1 MGPQTA
7 QSVLI
12 LPVLEGLPR
21 SRKKKTCMT
30 TERHRRQA
38 QRRPPRH
45 PANAKRAHLG
55 ADRIID
61 TIRQALVVLDQKL
74 RVISVNRAF
83 YRAFNVIPEETIGQH
98 LADVGDHRL
107 DVPALRGLL
116 DLLQAEDAA
125 IEDYEIEIEL
135 PALGR
140 RMLLLSA
147 EKIRGESEGT
157 CEIVMAIDDVTER
170 KRAETMLKSAKWH
183 AERAN
188 LSKSRFL
195 AAASHDL
202 RQPLQTLSLV
212 RGILAKKIKDKKDE
226 EALMLVARL
235 NETANALLGMLDTLL
250 DINQLEAGGVRPE
263 RVDFP
268 INDLLEGLRI
278 EFAYHAQAQGLIW
291 HVVPCRL
298 SIRSDP
304 RLLEPMIR
312 NLLSNAVKHTERGK
326 ILLGCRRRGDKLRI
340 QVWDTGTGIPRDQL
354 RAIFEEFHQLDNPV
368 REHNRG
374 FGLGLSIVQRLANLL
389 GHSIDVQS
397 RTGRGSVFAV
407 EVPLGGEQPSLPG
420 RRRSSGVQSSGC
432 HASILVVEADPSV
445 REMLNLLFTSEGYR
459 TAAVADGK
467 QAVALARGTI
477 KPDIVVADHS
487 LRNGMTGL
495 QVITRVREA
504 LGSELPAVILTGD
517 ISTGAM
523 REITQRGCVQRYKPV
538 RAEELIHL
546 IQSLLA
552 ESRQPTMRAD
562 PSPKAEPQGDMP
574 RPTIFVVDDENPIR
588 EAMRELLQEEGWA
601 VEVYSSGEV
610 FLEAYRPGREGCL
623 VVDARM
629 PRMSGLELLQRLK
642 VQDGSLPAIMITAH
656 ADIRLAVRAM
666 KAGAMAF
673 LEKPLQYDELIV
685 NIERALE
692 LTRNSAA
699 LSSLRAAAAR
709 RIADLT
715 LRERQVVEM
724 VVDGNPNKQ
733 IAYVLGISQR
743 TVETHRATAMKK
755 LGARTLS
762 ELIHLTIASPLHDQ

>member
-1 MGPQTA
+1 MA
-7 QSVLI
+7 
-12 LPVLEGLPR
+12 
-21 SRKKKTCMT
+21 

-38 QRRPPRH
+38 RRRSARH

-61 TIRQALVVLDQKL
+61 TIRQALVVLDQEL
-74 RVISVNRAF
+74 RVIYVNRAF
-83 YRAFNVIPEETIGQH
+83 YRAFNVIPEQTIGQH

-116 DLLQAEDAA
+116 DLLQAENAA

-147 EKIRGESEGT
+147 EKIRGESEGA
-157 CEIVMAIDDVTER
+157 CKIVVAIEDVTER

-235 NETANALLGMLDTLL
+235 NETADALMDMLDTLL
-250 DINQLEAGGVRPE
+250 DINQLETGGVRPE
-263 RVDFP
+263 RIDFP
-268 INDLLEGLRI
+268 INDLLERLRI
-278 EFAYHAQAQGLIW
+278 EFAYHAQAHGLIW

-298 SIRSDP
+298 SVRSDP
-304 RLLEPMIR
+304 RLLEQMIR
-312 NLLSNAVKHTERGK
+312 NLLSNAVKHTEHGK
-326 ILLGCRRRGDKLRI
+326 ILLGCRHRGDKLRI

-374 FGLGLSIVQRLANLL
+374 FGLGLSIVQRLGNLL
-389 GHSIDVQS
+389 GHSVDVRS
-397 RTGRGSVFAV
+397 RIGKGSVFAV

-420 RRRSSGVQSSGC
+420 RRRSSGVQSLGR
-432 HASILVVEADPSV
+432 HATILVVETDPSV
-445 REMLNLLFTSEGYR
+445 REMLALLFTNEGHR
-459 TAAVADGK
+459 AAAVADGK

-477 KPDIVVADHS
+477 KPDIVVADYS
-487 LRNGMTGL
+487 LASGMTGL
-495 QVITRVREA
+495 QVIARVREA
-504 LGSELPAVILTGD
+504 LGSEIPAVILTGD
-517 ISTGAM
+517 ISTDTM

-538 RAEELIHL
+538 RAEELTHL

-562 PSPKAEPQGDMP
+562 PSPQADML
-574 RPTIFVVDDENPIR
+574 RPTIFVVDDESPVR
-588 EAMRELLQEEGWA
+588 EAMRELLQGEGWA
-601 VEVYSSGEV
+601 VEVYSSGEA

-629 PRMSGLELLQRLK
+629 PRMGGLELLERLK
-642 VQDGSLPAIMITAH
+642 VEDGSLPAIMITAH
-656 ADIRLAVRAM
+656 ADVRLAVRAM
-666 KAGAMAF
+666 KAGALAF
-673 LEKPLQYDELIV
+673 LEKPVQYDELIV

-692 LTRNSAA
+692 LTRNSVA

-709 RIADLT
+709 RMADLT
-715 LRERQVVEM
+715 SRERQVVEM

-762 ELIHLTIASPLHDQ
+762 ELIHLTIVGSTHDQ

>member
-1 MGPQTA
+1 
-7 QSVLI
+7 
-12 LPVLEGLPR
+12 
-21 SRKKKTCMT
+21 
-30 TERHRRQA
+30 
-38 QRRPPRH
+38 
-45 PANAKRAHLG
+45 LG

-340 QVWDTGTGIPRDQL
+340 QVWDTGIGIPRDQL

-445 REMLNLLFTSEGYR
+445 REMLNLLFTSEKYR

-477 KPDIVVADHS
+477 KPDIVVADYS
-487 LRNGMTGL
+487 LPNGMTGL

-562 PSPKAEPQGDMP
+562 PSPKAEPQGEMP

-699 LSSLRAAAAR
+699 LSSFRAAAAR

>member
-1 MGPQTA
+1 M
-7 QSVLI
+7 
-12 LPVLEGLPR
+12 
-21 SRKKKTCMT
+21 
-30 TERHRRQA
+30 
-38 QRRPPRH
+38 
-45 PANAKRAHLG
+45 
-55 ADRIID
+55 D
-61 TIRQALVVLDQKL
+61 TIRQALVVLDREL

-83 YRAFNVIPEETIGQH
+83 YRAFNVIPEQTIGQH
-98 LADVGDHRL
+98 LADVGDRRL
-107 DVPALRGLL
+107 DVPALLGLL
-116 DLLQAEDAA
+116 DLLQVKDAA
-125 IEDYEIEIEL
+125 IEDYEIEIKL

-147 EKIRGESEGT
+147 EKIRGESEGA
-157 CEIVMAIDDVTER
+157 CEIVMTIDDVTER

-235 NETANALLGMLDTLL
+235 NETADALLGMLDTLL
-250 DINQLEAGGVRPE
+250 DINQIETGGVRPE

-268 INDLLEGLRI
+268 INDLLERLRI
-278 EFAYHAQAQGLIW
+278 EFAFHAQAHGLVW

-298 SIRSDP
+298 GVRSDP
-304 RLLEPMIR
+304 RLLEQMIR
-312 NLLSNAVKHTERGK
+312 NLLSSAVKHTLRGK

-340 QVWDTGTGIPRDQL
+340 QVWDTGTGIPRDKL
-354 RAIFEEFHQLDNPV
+354 RAIFEEFHQLNNPV

-374 FGLGLSIVQRLANLL
+374 FGLGLSIVQRLGNLL

-397 RTGRGSVFAV
+397 RIGKGSVFAV
-407 EVPLGGEQPSLPG
+407 EVPLGDEQSSSPG
-420 RRRSSGVQSSGC
+420 RRRSSGVQSSGRQ
-432 HASILVVEADPSV
+432 ARILVVEADPSV
-445 REMLNLLFTSEGYR
+445 REMLALLFTSEGYR
-459 TAAVADGK
+459 TDAVADGK
-467 QAVALARGTI
+467 QAVALAGGTI
-477 KPDIVVADHS
+477 KPDIVVADYS
-487 LRNGMTGL
+487 LPNGMTGL
-495 QVITRVREA
+495 QVIARVRKT
-504 LGSELPAVILTGD
+504 LGSELPAVILTDD
-517 ISTGAM
+517 ISTDIM
-523 REITQRGCVQRYKPV
+523 REITQSGCVQRYKPI
-538 RAEELIHL
+538 RAEELTHL
-546 IQSLLA
+546 IQSLLV
-552 ESRQPTMRAD
+552 ESRRPTIRAD
-562 PSPKAEPQGDMP
+562 PSPQAGPQGDML
-574 RPTIFVVDDENPIR
+574 RPTIFVIDDESPVR
-588 EAMRELLQEEGWA
+588 EAMRELLQEEGWE
-601 VEVYSSGEV
+601 VEVYSSSEA

-629 PRMSGLELLQRLK
+629 PRMSGLELLERLK
-642 VQDGSLPAIMITAH
+642 VDDGSLPAIMITAH

-673 LEKPLQYDELIV
+673 LEKPVQYDELIV
-685 NIERALE
+685 NIERALD

-699 LSSLRAAAAR
+699 LSSLRASAAR

-715 LRERQVVEM
+715 SRERQVVEM

-762 ELIHLTIASPLHDQ
+762 ELIHLTIAGSMHDQ

>member
-1 MGPQTA
+1 
-7 QSVLI
+7 
-12 LPVLEGLPR
+12 
-21 SRKKKTCMT
+21 
-30 TERHRRQA
+30 
-38 QRRPPRH
+38 
-45 PANAKRAHLG
+45 LG

-235 NETANALLGMLDTLL
+235 NETADALLGMLDTLL

-268 INDLLEGLRI
+268 INDLLERLRI

-445 REMLNLLFTSEGYR
+445 REMLNLLFTSEKYR

-477 KPDIVVADHS
+477 KPDIVVADYS
-487 LRNGMTGL
+487 LPNGMTGL

-562 PSPKAEPQGDMP
+562 PSPKAEPQGEMP

-699 LSSLRAAAAR
+699 LSSFRAAAAR

>member
-1 MGPQTA
+1 
-7 QSVLI
+7 
-12 LPVLEGLPR
+12 
-21 SRKKKTCMT
+21 
-30 TERHRRQA
+30 
-38 QRRPPRH
+38 
-45 PANAKRAHLG
+45 LG
-55 ADRIID
+55 ADRIVD
-61 TIRQALVVLDQKL
+61 TIRQALVVLDQSL
-74 RVISVNRAF
+74 HVVFVNRAF
-83 YRAFNVIPEETIGQH
+83 YRTFNVVPEQTIGQH
-98 LADVGDHRL
+98 LAYVGDHRL

-140 RMLLLSA
+140 RMLLLSV
-147 EKIRGESEGT
+147 EKIRGESEGA
-157 CEIVMAIDDVTER
+157 CEIVMTIDDVTER

-212 RGILAKKIKDKKDE
+212 RGILAKKIKDKNDE

-235 NETANALLGMLDTLL
+235 NETADALLDMLDTLL
-250 DINQLEAGGVRPE
+250 DINQLETGGVRPE
-263 RVDFP
+263 RIDFP
-268 INDLLEGLRI
+268 INDLLERLRI
-278 EFAYHAQAQGLIW
+278 EFAFHAQAHGLIW

-298 SIRSDP
+298 GIRSDP
-304 RLLEPMIR
+304 RLLEQMIR
-312 NLLSNAVKHTERGK
+312 NLLSNAVKHTEHGK

-374 FGLGLSIVQRLANLL
+374 FGLGLSIVQRLGNLL
-389 GHSIDVQS
+389 GHSIDVRS
-397 RTGRGSVFAV
+397 RIGKGSVFAV

-420 RRRSSGVQSSGC
+420 RRRSSGVQSSGR
-432 HASILVVEADPSV
+432 HATILVVEADPSV
-445 REMLNLLFTSEGYR
+445 REMLALLFTNEGHR
-459 TAAVADGK
+459 AAAVADGK

-477 KPDIVVADHS
+477 KPDIVVADYS
-487 LRNGMTGL
+487 LPNGMTGL
-495 QVITRVREA
+495 EVIARVRET

-517 ISTGAM
+517 ISTDTM
-523 REITQRGCVQRYKPV
+523 REITRRGCAQRYKPV
-538 RAEELIHL
+538 RAEELTHL

-562 PSPKAEPQGDMP
+562 PSPQAEPQGDML
-574 RPTIFVVDDENPIR
+574 RPTIFVVDDESSVR
-588 EAMRELLQEEGWA
+588 EAMRELLQEEGWE
-601 VEVYSSGEV
+601 VEVYSSGEA

-629 PRMSGLELLQRLK
+629 SRMSGLELLERLK
-642 VQDGSLPAIMITAH
+642 VEDGSLPAIMITAH

-673 LEKPLQYDELIV
+673 LEKPVQYDELIV
-685 NIERALE
+685 NIERALD
-692 LTRNSAA
+692 LTRDSAA

-715 LRERQVVEM
+715 SRERQVVEM

-762 ELIHLTIASPLHDQ
+762 ELIHLTIASSTHDQ

>member
-1 MGPQTA
+1 
-7 QSVLI
+7 
-12 LPVLEGLPR
+12 
-21 SRKKKTCMT
+21 
-30 TERHRRQA
+30 
-38 QRRPPRH
+38 
-45 PANAKRAHLG
+45 
-55 ADRIID
+55 
-61 TIRQALVVLDQKL
+61 
-74 RVISVNRAF
+74 
-83 YRAFNVIPEETIGQH
+83 
-98 LADVGDHRL
+98 
-107 DVPALRGLL
+107 
-116 DLLQAEDAA
+116 
-125 IEDYEIEIEL
+125 
-135 PALGR
+135 
-140 RMLLLSA
+140 
-147 EKIRGESEGT
+147 
-157 CEIVMAIDDVTER
+157 
-170 KRAETMLKSAKWH
+170 
-183 AERAN
+183 
-188 LSKSRFL
+188 
-195 AAASHDL
+195 
-202 RQPLQTLSLV
+202 
-212 RGILAKKIKDKKDE
+212 
-226 EALMLVARL
+226 
-235 NETANALLGMLDTLL
+235 
-250 DINQLEAGGVRPE
+250 
-263 RVDFP
+263 
-268 INDLLEGLRI
+268 
-278 EFAYHAQAQGLIW
+278 
-291 HVVPCRL
+291 
-298 SIRSDP
+298 
-304 RLLEPMIR
+304 
-312 NLLSNAVKHTERGK
+312 
-326 ILLGCRRRGDKLRI
+326 
-340 QVWDTGTGIPRDQL
+340 
-354 RAIFEEFHQLDNPV
+354 
-368 REHNRG
+368 
-374 FGLGLSIVQRLANLL
+374 
-389 GHSIDVQS
+389 
-397 RTGRGSVFAV
+397 
-407 EVPLGGEQPSLPG
+407 
-420 RRRSSGVQSSGC
+420 VQSSGC

-487 LRNGMTGL
+487 LPNGM
-495 QVITRVREA
+495 
-504 LGSELPAVILTGD
+504 
-517 ISTGAM
+517 TGAM

-562 PSPKAEPQGDMP
+562 PSPKAEPQGDKP

-692 LTRNSAA
+692 LTRNAAA
-699 LSSLRAAAAR
+699 LSSFRAAAAR

>member
-1 MGPQTA
+1 
-7 QSVLI
+7 
-12 LPVLEGLPR
+12 
-21 SRKKKTCMT
+21 MT
-30 TERHRRQA
+30 TDRHRRQA

-45 PANAKRAHLG
+45 RANAKRAHLG

-125 IEDYEIEIEL
+125 IEDYEMEIEL

-157 CEIVMAIDDVTER
+157 CEIVVAIDDVTER

-235 NETANALLGMLDTLL
+235 NETADALLGMLDTLL

-268 INDLLEGLRI
+268 INHLLERLRI

-291 HVVPCRL
+291 QVVPCRL

-312 NLLSNAVKHTERGK
+312 NLLSNAVKHTLRGK

-340 QVWDTGTGIPRDQL
+340 QVCDTGTGIPRDQL

-477 KPDIVVADHS
+477 KPNIVVADHS
-487 LRNGMTGL
+487 LPNGMTGL

-552 ESRQPTMRAD
+552 ESRQPTMRAE

-610 FLEAYRPGREGCL
+610 FLEAYRPGRGGCL

>member
-1 MGPQTA
+1 M
-7 QSVLI
+7 
-12 LPVLEGLPR
+12 
-21 SRKKKTCMT
+21 
-30 TERHRRQA
+30 
-38 QRRPPRH
+38 
-45 PANAKRAHLG
+45 G

-61 TIRQALVVLDQKL
+61 TIRQALVVLDQEL
-74 RVISVNRAF
+74 RVIYVNRAF
-83 YRAFNVIPEETIGQH
+83 YRAFNVIPEQTIGQH

-116 DLLQAEDAA
+116 DLLQAENAA

-147 EKIRGESEGT
+147 EKIREESEGA
-157 CEIVMAIDDVTER
+157 CKIVVAIDDVTER

-235 NETANALLGMLDTLL
+235 NETADALMDMLDTLL
-250 DINQLEAGGVRPE
+250 DINQLETGGVRPE
-263 RVDFP
+263 RIDFP
-268 INDLLEGLRI
+268 INDLLERLRI
-278 EFAYHAQAQGLIW
+278 EFAYHAQAHGLIW

-298 SIRSDP
+298 SVRSDP
-304 RLLEPMIR
+304 RLLEQMIR
-312 NLLSNAVKHTERGK
+312 NLLSNAVKHTEHGK
-326 ILLGCRRRGDKLRI
+326 ILLGCRHRGDKLRI

-354 RAIFEEFHQLDNPV
+354 CAIFEEFHQLDNPV

-374 FGLGLSIVQRLANLL
+374 FGLGLSIVQRLGNLL
-389 GHSIDVQS
+389 GHSIDVRS
-397 RTGRGSVFAV
+397 RIGKGSVFAV

-420 RRRSSGVQSSGC
+420 RRRSNGVQSLGR
-432 HASILVVEADPSV
+432 HATILVVESDPSV
-445 REMLNLLFTSEGYR
+445 REMLALLFTNEGHR
-459 TAAVADGK
+459 AAAVADGK

-477 KPDIVVADHS
+477 KPDIVVADYS
-487 LRNGMTGL
+487 LPSGL
-495 QVITRVREA
+495 QVIARVREA
-504 LGSELPAVILTGD
+504 LGGEIPAVILTGD
-517 ISTGAM
+517 ISTDTM

-538 RAEELIHL
+538 RAEELTHL

-562 PSPKAEPQGDMP
+562 PSPQADML
-574 RPTIFVVDDENPIR
+574 RPTIFVVDDESPVR
-588 EAMRELLQEEGWA
+588 EAMRELLQGEGWA
-601 VEVYSSGEV
+601 VEVYSSGEA
-610 FLEAYRPGREGCL
+610 FLEAYRTGREGCL

-629 PRMSGLELLQRLK
+629 PRMGGLELLERLK
-642 VQDGSLPAIMITAH
+642 AEDGSLPAIMITAH
-656 ADIRLAVRAM
+656 ADVRLAVRAM

-673 LEKPLQYDELIV
+673 LEKPVQYDELIV

-692 LTRNSAA
+692 LTRNSVA

-709 RIADLT
+709 QMADLT
-715 LRERQVVEM
+715 SRERQVVEM

-762 ELIHLTIASPLHDQ
+762 ELIHLTIVGSTHDQ

>member
-1 MGPQTA
+1 M
-7 QSVLI
+7 
-12 LPVLEGLPR
+12 
-21 SRKKKTCMT
+21 
-30 TERHRRQA
+30 
-38 QRRPPRH
+38 
-45 PANAKRAHLG
+45 G

-83 YRAFNVIPEETIGQH
+83 CRAFNVIPEQTIGQH
-98 LADVGDHRL
+98 LADVDEHRL

-147 EKIRGESEGT
+147 ERIRGESEGAF
-157 CEIVMAIDDVTER
+157 EIVMAIDDVTER

-212 RGILAKKIKDKKDE
+212 REILAKKIKDKKDE

-235 NETANALLGMLDTLL
+235 NETADALLGMLDTLL
-250 DINQLEAGGVRPE
+250 DINQIETGGVRPE

-268 INDLLEGLRI
+268 INDLLERLRI
-278 EFAYHAQAQGLIW
+278 EFSFHAQARGLVW

-298 SIRSDP
+298 SVRSDP
-304 RLLEPMIR
+304 RLLEQMIR
-312 NLLSNAVKHTERGK
+312 NLLSNAVKHTEHGK
-326 ILLGCRRRGDKLRI
+326 ILLGCRRRDDKLRI
-340 QVWDTGTGIPRDQL
+340 QVWDTGTGIPRDQF
-354 RAIFEEFHQLDNPV
+354 RAIFEEFRQLNNPA

-374 FGLGLSIVQRLANLL
+374 FGLGLSIVQRLGNLL
-389 GHSIDVQS
+389 SHSVDVQS
-397 RTGRGSVFAV
+397 RIGKGSVFAV
-407 EVPLGGEQPSLPG
+407 DVPLGGEQPSLPR
-420 RRRSSGVQSSGC
+420 RRRSSCMQSPGRR
-432 HASILVVEADPSV
+432 ARILVVEADPSV
-445 REMLNLLFTSEGYR
+445 REMLALLFTSEGHR
-459 TAAVADGK
+459 AAAVADGK
-467 QAVALARGTI
+467 QAVTVARGPM
-477 KPDIVVADHS
+477 KPDIVVADYS
-487 LRNGMTGL
+487 LPNGVTGL
-495 QVITRVREA
+495 QVIARVREA

-517 ISTGAM
+517 ISTDTM

-552 ESRQPTMRAD
+552 ESRQPTMRAG
-562 PSPKAEPQGDMP
+562 PSPQVDKL
-574 RPTIFVVDDENPIR
+574 RPTIFVVDDESPVR

-601 VEVYSSGEV
+601 VEVYSSGDA
-610 FLEAYRPGREGCL
+610 FLEAYRPGCEGCL

-629 PRMSGLELLQRLK
+629 PRMSGLELLERLK
-642 VQDGSLPAIMITAH
+642 VEDRSLPAIMITAH

-673 LEKPLQYDELIV
+673 LEKPVQYDELIV

-699 LSSLRAAAAR
+699 FSALQAAAAK

-715 LRERQVVEM
+715 SRERQVVDM

-755 LGARTLS
+755 LGARTFS
-762 ELIHLTIASPLHDQ
+762 ELIHLTIAGSTHNQ

>member
-1 MGPQTA
+1 
-7 QSVLI
+7 
-12 LPVLEGLPR
+12 
-21 SRKKKTCMT
+21 
-30 TERHRRQA
+30 
-38 QRRPPRH
+38 
-45 PANAKRAHLG
+45 LG

-235 NETANALLGMLDTLL
+235 NETADALLGMLDTLL

-268 INDLLEGLRI
+268 INDLLERLRI

-445 REMLNLLFTSEGYR
+445 REMLNLLFTSEKYR

-477 KPDIVVADHS
+477 KPDIVVADYS
-487 LRNGMTGL
+487 LPNGMTGL

-552 ESRQPTMRAD
+552 ESRQPIMRAD
-562 PSPKAEPQGDMP
+562 PSPKAEPQGEMP

-699 LSSLRAAAAR
+699 LSSFRAAAAR